1 MVVCHCSA
9 VTDSEV
15 KAAIEDGARTLADV
29 ARRCGAAKECGGCRF
44 AVKDLIEVVVAEPGA
59 DPPARH
65 DGRLTVT
72 AAA

>member
-9 VTDSEV
+9 VSDSEV
-15 KAAIEDGARTLADV
+15 RAAVEDGARTLAEV
-29 ARRCGAAKECGGCRF
+29 AQACGAAKQCGGCRF
-44 AVKDLIEVVVAEPGA
+44 AVADLIDVVAEADGPGRS
-59 DPPARH
+59 RH